1 MSAQPIS
8 PSAMSTGPSG
18 VASIASYSR
27 AYLSLKNTLNV
38 ESNTAPFMAD
48 AASRPGAMNAA

>member
-1 MSAQPIS
+1 
-8 PSAMSTGPSG
+8 MSTGPSG